1 MTRADYMTILSH
13 NLRRLPKEDYDRAIE
28 YFEENP
34 PKGEY
39 VVLLKGISDEE
50 LASEMK
56 KRWDAISLMEHLGIY
71 QSQGMTKKDAMK
83 QVAKD
88 RGLSKRDIY
97 EALLE

>member
-1 MTRADYMTILSH
+1 M
-13 NLRRLPKEDYDRAIE
+13 
-28 YFEENP
+28 
-34 PKGEY
+34 
-39 VVLLKGISDEE
+39 LKGISDEE